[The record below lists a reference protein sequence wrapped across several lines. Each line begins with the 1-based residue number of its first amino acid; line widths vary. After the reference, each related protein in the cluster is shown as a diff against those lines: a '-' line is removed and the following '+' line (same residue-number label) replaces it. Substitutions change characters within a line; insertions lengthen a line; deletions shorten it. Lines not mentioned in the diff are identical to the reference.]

1 MLCFPLLH
9 IFAERIG
16 KTYMDTEIN
25 WTFLIVVIAVLL
37 ALFVALKVQQAR
49 IKKRRQDKN
58 RR

>member
-1 MLCFPLLH
+1 
-9 IFAERIG
+9 
-16 KTYMDTEIN
+16 MDTETN

-37 ALFVALKVQQAR
+37 ALFIVLKVQQAR

>member
-1 MLCFPLLH
+1 
-9 IFAERIG
+9 
-16 KTYMDTEIN
+16 MDTETN

-37 ALFVALKVQQAR
+37 ALFVVLKVQQAK

>member
-1 MLCFPLLH
+1 
-9 IFAERIG
+9 
-16 KTYMDTEIN
+16 MDTEIN

>member
-1 MLCFPLLH
+1 
-9 IFAERIG
+9 
-16 KTYMDTEIN
+16 MDTETN

-37 ALFVALKVQQAR
+37 ALFIVLKVQQAK

>member
-1 MLCFPLLH
+1 
-9 IFAERIG
+9 
-16 KTYMDTEIN
+16 MDTETN

-37 ALFVALKVQQAR
+37 ALFIVLKVQQTK

>member
-1 MLCFPLLH
+1 
-9 IFAERIG
+9 
-16 KTYMDTEIN
+16 MDTETN

-37 ALFVALKVQQAR
+37 ALFVVLKVEQAK

>member
-1 MLCFPLLH
+1 
-9 IFAERIG
+9 
-16 KTYMDTEIN
+16 MDTETN

-37 ALFVALKVQQAR
+37 ALFVVLKVQQAR